1 MLSIVGLWFNKFMF
15 KTLRAVESKSLNH
28 SGRSYVGETLQL
40 EGDLR
45 SSGSVDIAGLIN
57 GNVFV
62 SEMTVKETG
71 SVRGALEASSIEING
86 HVEGKVTADTV
97 VIGKNAVIKGDIFF
111 KNTLKTE
118 EGADIDGYI
127 KINYKGKA
135 NTEEDTAIEQIVEK
149 AEHRKPEVIHATQHK
164 EAV

>member
-1 MLSIVGLWFNKFMF
+1 MF
-15 KTLRAVESKSLNH
+15 KSLRTTEPKTLNH

-45 SSGSVDIAGLIN
+45 TSGNIDISGLIN

-62 SEMTVKETG
+62 QEVTITETG
-71 SVRGALEASSIEING
+71 SIVGTLEASTAEING
-86 HVEGKVTADTV
+86 HIKGKITADTII
-97 VIGKNAVIKGDIFF
+97 IGKNAIIKGDLFF
-111 KNTLKTE
+111 RKTLKTE

-127 KINYKGKA
+127 KRVSNGKTDA
-135 NTEEDTAIEQIVEK
+135 EEDIAIEEIVERT
-149 AEHRKPEVIHATQHK
+149 ERKKSKIVAVPRHK

>member
-1 MLSIVGLWFNKFMF
+1 MF
-15 KTLRAVESKSLNH
+15 KTLRGVEEKQLNEN
-28 SGRSYVGETLQL
+28 GRSFVGETLQL

-45 SSGSVDIAGLIN
+45 SAGSLDVAGLIN

-62 SEMTVKETG
+62 TDIVVAETG
-71 SVRGALEASSIEING
+71 SVRGSIEATNIEING
-86 HVEGKVTADTV
+86 HVEGKISAD
-97 VIGKNAVIKGDIFF
+97 VIIIGRSAVIKGDIFF

-127 KINYKGKA
+127 KRVSNGKL
-135 NTEEDTAIEQIVEK
+135 NTEEDIAIEEIVERTETK
-149 AEHRKPEVIHATQHK
+149 KPKPVHVVQHK

>member
-1 MLSIVGLWFNKFMF
+1 MF
-15 KTLRAVESKSLNH
+15 KTLRAVETKSLNH

-45 SSGSVDIAGLIN
+45 SSGSVDIAGLVN
-57 GNVFV
+57 GNIFV

-71 SVRGALEASSIEING
+71 SVRGSLEASTIEVNG
-86 HVEGKVTADTV
+86 HVEGKITADTV

-127 KINYKGKA
+127 KRINKGKS
-135 NTEEDTAIEQIVEK
+135 NTEEDIAIEEIVER
-149 AEHRKPEVIHATQHK
+149 AEPRKPEIVPVPQHK

>member
-1 MLSIVGLWFNKFMF
+1 MF
-15 KTLRAVESKSLNH
+15 KTLRAVDTKTLNH

-62 SEMTVKETG
+62 SDMTVRETG
-71 SVRGALEASSIEING
+71 SIRGSLEASSAEING
-86 HVEGKVTADTV
+86 HIEGKIIADTV

-111 KNTLKTE
+111 KNTLRTE

-127 KINYKGKA
+127 KRVNNGKA
-135 NTEEDTAIEQIVEK
+135 NTEEDIAIEEIVER
-149 AEHRKPEVIHATQHK
+149 AESRKKPEIIPVTQHK